1 MPPKAKRAAFVAAS
15 RSPLCHQLPGGFQAA
30 IFSYCDAHE
39 LVRLRLVCSTLRREE
54 ILEISLRP
62 WREAF
67 HGLACLRRRFAPLVG
82 EDLALNTA
90 EGYVHSMRLNA
101 RGLRRSQKAQ
111 RALGDLRA
119 ALAEAVRSPC
129 RSLWCLRLLDK
140 VFGHVW
146 GAPVILYQQ
155 DQRTAPALAPELEV
169 VISERTA
176 EAVEIE
182 RECTVL
188 VRKCE
193 QAAASLFSHDDVIV
207 YGDFHPYL
215 AQFHGDCTGLNLNTG
230 SFDARYYPWYPGDG
244 YRNRPIAV
252 AICSPAGRW
261 RIGLH
266 RIGQIISQQQHFN
279 LMPLTVMELYY
290 NLDGPRHGN
299 EPTRSP
305 PPYAAEHFSRVLGE
319 PRRNFYRW
327 NFRPRRP
334 DLIGWRPPKKEDTE
348 VLLNDRALR

>member
-15 RSPLCHQLPGGFQAA
+15 RSPLCHRLPGGFQAA

-62 WREAF
+62 WREAS

-82 EDLALNTA
+82 KDLALNTA
-90 EGYVHSMRLNA
+90 EGYVHTMRLNA

-111 RALGDLRA
+111 RALSDLRA
-119 ALAEAVRSPC
+119 ALTEAVRSPC

-146 GAPVILYQQ
+146 GAPVILYQRRQ
-155 DQRTAPALAPELEV
+155 
-169 VISERTA
+169 RTA

-188 VRKCE
+188 ARKCE
-193 QAAASLFSHDDVIV
+193 QAAVSLFSHDDVIV
-207 YGDFHPYL
+207 YGDYHPYL
-215 AQFHGDCTGLNLNTG
+215 VQF
-230 SFDARYYPWYPGDG
+230 DG
-244 YRNRPIAV
+244 EVSCPIAV

-266 RIGQIISQQQHFN
+266 RTFYQPQHS
-279 LMPLTVMELYY
+279 LYY
-290 NLDGPRHGN
+290 NLDKGARHAGN
-299 EPTRSP
+299 EPPATRSP
-305 PPYAAEHFSRVLGE
+305 PPYAAEHFSRVLREHSCGT
-319 PRRNFYRW
+319 RRQFYHW
-327 NFRPRRP
+327 DAPPIQCYRP
-334 DLIGWRPPKKEDTE
+334 LIGARAAPIKEDTE